1 MIRIIDGLGRPSNAP
16 GFDISTATAFLGQGA
31 DSYKVKAYDL
41 GNGQLEATASR
52 CIEWVECDWS
62 PGTIRD
68 HLDMIAQHRE
78 DNAEEVSL
86 LHAERAAQRARKRV
100 RQLCK
105 VMGTNSMI
113 TLTYRALMTDLG
125 LCKRHLNEFNRRL
138 KRFLPGFQCVAG
150 FEKQKRGAWH
160 VHLATAGIP
169 HFFMEKNSLG
179 VPCKVKSYDLLR
191 RIWLSVVGDLGGAA
205 NLSRA
210 KGKGSTCARIAAY
223 IAKYITKEYAEGDK
237 WSNRWA
243 KFGKCEV
250 PLPVDLGVFGNL
262 LDALQAVYS
271 VLMPG
276 QVVGQSFLPRFQD
289 FYFLSAENGLLS
301 SP

>member
-1 MIRIIDGLGRPSNAP
+1 VIRIIDGVP
-16 GFDISTATAFLGQGA
+16 FQGKA
-31 DSYKVKAYDL
+31 SPRYKVKAYDL
-41 GNGQLEATASR
+41 GNGQVEATASR
-52 CIEWVECDWS
+52 CIDWEELGWS
-62 PGTIRD
+62 PSVIRD
-68 HLDMIAQHRE
+68 HEEMMAKYRE
-78 DNAEEVSL
+78 ENAEEIAQR
-86 LHAERAAQRARKRV
+86 HAARAAQTARKRV
-100 RQLCK
+100 RHLCK
-105 VMGTNSMI
+105 AMGTDSLI

-125 LCKRHLNEFNRRL
+125 LCKRHLKEFNRRL
-138 KRFLPGFQCVAG
+138 KRHLPGFQFVAG
-150 FEKQKRGAWH
+150 FERQKRGAWH
-160 VHLATAGIP
+160 VHLATSGIP

-210 KGKGSTCARIAAY
+210 KGKRSTCAKIAAY
-223 IAKYITKEYAEGDK
+223 IAKYITKEFAEGEK

-289 FYFLSAENGLLS
+289 FYFLSAE
-301 SP
+301 PPPA